1 MEWVKLCDVAEV
13 IMGQSP
19 KSEYCNDNKE
29 GLPFYQGVSDFGE
42 IFPVPAKYC
51 TEPKKMAEIDD
62 ILIGVRAPVGD
73 LNISNSK
80 CCIGRGVAAIRANE
94 KFISKKYLFYFL
106 KTQKQ
111 YFEINS
117 TGSTFKAINKSVLSE
132 TLVPIIG
139 INKQKIIE
147 HILDRIEN
155 IIRKR
160 KEQILSY
167 DDLIESLLKNI
178 LNNPN
183 NNKVDLEKFLE
194 DITAGKSLAGKEKSN
209 FKVLKTS
216 CVFTGHFDENEWKY
230 LPKDYIPQE
239 KHIIKE
245 GDILVSRMNTS
256 ELVGASVYV
265 YKDYEDLTVP
275 DRLWILKLKNNI
287 SGIYL
292 WKFFQTNFYRNQ
304 IQNISTGTSGSMKN
318 ISQKNFRKL
327 EIIYPP
333 IELQNKFADYVI
345 KIEEEKKKLN
355 SSLKELE
362 DLFDALMQEAFSGN
376 LFKD

>member
-1 MEWVKLCDVAEV
+1 MEWVRLGDITEILDNRRVPLNNEERSKISNLKLYPYCGANGIIDYIDEFIFDEDEEIICVAEDGGAWGYLQKCSY
-13 IMGQSP
+13 IMKEKCWVNNHAHVLKA
-19 KSEYCNDNKE
+19 KSNFNSKFLNYYLNYKDLSNHITGTTRGKLTQKE
-29 GLPFYQGVSDFGE
+29 V
-42 IFPVPAKYC
+42 KN
-51 TEPKKMAEIDD
+51 
-62 ILIGVRAPVGD
+62 ILIPNFK
-73 LNISNSK
+73 LEKQNIIVN
-80 CCIGRGVAAIRANE
+80 
-94 KFISKKYLFYFL
+94 FL
-106 KTQKQ
+106 SR
-111 YFEINS
+111 I
-117 TGSTFKAINKSVLSE
+117 E
-132 TLVPIIG
+132 TL
-139 INKQKIIE
+139 
-147 HILDRIEN
+147 
-155 IIRKR
+155 IRNR

-287 SGIYL
+287 SRIYL

-333 IELQNKFADYVI
+333 IELQNKFAEYVI

-362 DLFDALMQEAFSGN
+362 DLFDALMQDAFSGN

>member
-19 KSEYCNDNKE
+19 NSEYCNDNKE

-42 IFPVPAKYC
+42 IFPVPTKYC
-51 TEPKKMAEIDD
+51 TEPKKIAEIDD

-73 LNISNSK
+73 LNISNSN

-132 TLVPIIG
+132 TLVPIID

-147 HILDRIEN
+147 DMLDRVEN

-160 KEQILSY
+160 KEQIQAY
-167 DDLIESLLKNI
+167 DDLIESLFSNITTFENEVILKKLIKVNPSKNEVKKLDDNLLVSFVPMEDVSENCELFLNHEKKIKDVYKGFTYFRDNDVVVAKITPCFENGKGALMKGLKNGI
-178 LNNPN
+178 GFGTTEFHVLRISDLKKVNPIWLFYLTRS
-183 NNKVDLEKFLE
+183 KKFRLYGE
-194 DITAGKSLAGKEKSN
+194 LQMTGSAGQKRISKS
-209 FKVLKTS
+209 FI
-216 CVFTGHFDENEWKY
+216 EN
-230 LPKDYIPQE
+230 
-239 KHIIKE
+239 
-245 GDILVSRMNTS
+245 
-256 ELVGASVYV
+256 
-265 YKDYEDLTVP
+265 YKINL
-275 DRLWILKLKNNI
+275 
-287 SGIYL
+287 
-292 WKFFQTNFYRNQ
+292 
-304 IQNISTGTSGSMKN
+304 
-318 ISQKNFRKL
+318 
-327 EIIYPP
+327 PP
-333 IELQNKFADYVI
+333 IELQNKFAEYVI

-355 SSLKELE
+355 SSLAELE
-362 DLFDALMQEAFSGN
+362 TLFDALMQEAFSGN